1 MLSSS
6 LSHIIFQSFLLGV
19 FLSIFLY
26 HVVMYVINRSRAFLY
41 YLLYAFSLICCLYF
55 HPSNVLFSLLH
66 PDLFAIEAVWQYIQL
81 FAGAGIVIFYIL
93 FCISLIDYETW
104 KPQLLKWLRVLVVL
118 FIVDLLLALL
128 SVTAWG
134 FDYSAFGSLLQG
146 FISVLRTLFFW
157 AAVGFL
163 LFTVIHYLLA
173 DDRLTQ
179 YLGLS
184 SLFLLIGGAVFALS
198 DYRFNPFAPAVNN
211 YHFFQ
216 VTVILQLMTF
226 GFLLSYRERRI
237 KEEKVEL
244 EAVDAAK
251 SRFFAN
257 ISHEFRTPLTLILS
271 PVSDL
276 LNKMSSGP
284 NRMRLELIR
293 HNAQRLL
300 QLVNQILDLARLEA
314 NQMKVSLQAVELAA
328 RSRQWIAAFESIAAD
343 KKIDLAFDASP
354 DEIWMSFD
362 PDHLEKMITNLLS
375 NAVKY
380 TPEGGKIHFSV
391 ELDAANDQIAI
402 KVEDSGAGIPQ
413 ELIPHIF
420 DRYYQSDNSSFTTDQ
435 PGTGIGLALTKEL
448 VELHNGKIEVQSSPG
463 VGASF
468 TLRFPYVPVQPQE
481 DKPDFSFRKKVAGK
495 AKIRDNDPIR
505 EALNF
510 AQNKPLILLIEDNRA
525 MAGYLQDIL
534 NESFQVVI
542 AEDGAAGIR
551 LAKERVPDII
561 ISDVMMPKKDG
572 FEVTEELKR
581 FEVTSHIPII
591 LLTGK
596 ASPDSKLYGLKTD
609 ADAYLTKPFHAE
621 ELKVRIDNLLR
632 NRKRLQSYFSKHLLF
647 PSNPEKVQSQEA
659 AFLQK
664 LFSVIDA
671 HLSDENFTVEALA
684 RALSLDRSQL
694 YRKLQALL
702 DKSPSE
708 LIRLYRLQKAKELL
722 EVKAGTVSEIAYRVG
737 FKDAAYFSRCFKEV
751 FGYPPSGMRTLG
763 GA

>member
-6 LSHIIFQSFLLGV
+6 LSHIIFQSLLLGV

-55 HPSNVLFSLLH
+55 HPSNVLFSLLQ
-66 PDLFAIEAVWQYIQL
+66 PELFASEAVWQYIQL

-104 KPQLLKWLRVLVVL
+104 KPHLLKWLRILVVL
-118 FIVDLLLALL
+118 FIVDLVLALV

-134 FDYSAFGSLLQG
+134 FDYSPYGTLLQG
-146 FISVLRTLFFW
+146 FISVIRTLFFW

-163 LFTVIHYLLA
+163 LFTVINYLLA

-184 SLFLLIGGAVFALS
+184 SLFLLIGGAIFALS

-226 GFLLSYRERRI
+226 GFLLSYREL
-237 KEEKVEL
+237 KMKKEKVEL

-276 LNKMSSGP
+276 LNKRPSGP
-284 NRMRLELIR
+284 NRMRLELIQN
-293 HNAQRLL
+293 NARRLL

-314 NQMKVSLQAVELAA
+314 NQIKVNLQPVELAA

-343 KKIDLAFDASP
+343 KKIDLAFNSSP

-380 TPEGGKIHFSV
+380 TPEGGEIRLSV
-391 ELDAANDQIAI
+391 ELDVSDDQVAI

-413 ELIPHIF
+413 KLIPHIF
-420 DRYYQSDNSSFTTDQ
+420 DRYYQSDNTNFTTDQ

-448 VELHNGKIEVQSSPG
+448 VELHNGYIEVQSSPG
-463 VGASF
+463 VGTTFILA
-468 TLRFPYVPVQPQE
+468 FPYVPVQPVE
-481 DKPDFSFRKKVAGK
+481 DTPGFSSLGKVTGK
-495 AKIRDNDPIR
+495 LKISDDDALR
-505 EALNF
+505 EALSF
-510 AQNKPLILLIEDNRA
+510 AQNMPLILLIEDNRA

-534 NESFQVVI
+534 NDSFQVVI

-551 LAKERVPDII
+551 LAKEKVPDII
-561 ISDVMMPKKDG
+561 ITDVMMPKKDG
-572 FEVTEELKR
+572 FEVTEELKS
-581 FEVTSHIPII
+581 FEATSHIPII
-591 LLTGK
+591 ILTGK
-596 ASPDSKLYGLKTD
+596 ASRDSKLHGLKKD
-609 ADAYLTKPFHAE
+609 ADEYLTKPFNAV
-621 ELKVRIDNLLR
+621 ELKIRIRNLLR
-632 NRKRLQSYFSKHLLF
+632 NRKRLQTYFGKNLLF
-647 PSNPEKVQSQEA
+647 KSSPEKVHSQESV
-659 AFLQK
+659 FLQK
-664 LFSVIDA
+664 IFAVIDRN
-671 HLSDENFTVEALA
+671 LGDENFTVESLA
-684 RALSLDRSQL
+684 QALSLDRSQL
-694 YRKLQALL
+694 YRKLQALV

-708 LIRLYRLQKAKELL
+708 LIRVYRLHRAKELL
-722 EVKAGTVSEIAYRVG
+722 EGDAGSVSEIAYRVG

-751 FGYPPSGMRTLG
+751 FGYPPSQVKMPD
-763 GA
+763 